1 MVKSKPMLRY
11 ILYRSHAN
19 YFKYSSIGTKS
30 IISWNVLAK
39 FENVYLISINI
50 SLSIEQTL
58 VG

>member
-50 SLSIEQTL
+50 SLSIE
-58 VG
+58 